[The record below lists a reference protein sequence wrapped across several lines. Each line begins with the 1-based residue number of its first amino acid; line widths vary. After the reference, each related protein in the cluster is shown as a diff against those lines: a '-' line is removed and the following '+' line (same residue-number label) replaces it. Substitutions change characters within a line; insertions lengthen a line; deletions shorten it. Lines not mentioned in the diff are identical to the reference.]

1 MASRKPPARASERPA
16 NASPEP
22 RRADDTPAPPRAYLR
37 RAHFVMRL
45 SRAWDNRFE
54 AMARAG
60 RIGRWYSAVGN
71 EATTVG
77 SALCLDAG
85 DAISTVHRDLGAV
98 LGTYLDVTR
107 LAPALF
113 GDEDR
118 TPWDAKRPDPGAL
131 LDRLACQVLGRRDG
145 FTVGHDRSF
154 HYGLVKPEWGI
165 RHVGMISH
173 LGSMIPVAAGLAL
186 ASLQDATRAV
196 TVGYIGE
203 GATSQGDFH
212 EALNMAG
219 VMKLPM
225 VLVVENNRYA
235 FSTPLD
241 EQYACDKLS
250 DRAPGYGV
258 AGETVD
264 GTDLDA
270 VWAAMTRA
278 VERARRGDGATLLE
292 CMLPRMRGHAEGDGS
307 YELIPQ
313 AEKERFL
320 AMDPLPAF
328 EARLKAR
335 GLADDARLAAVE
347 KAATDL
353 VEAAVER
360 AMAAPEPPPEEAWR
374 SVYAP
379 GEAADAFARQHAEV
393 RRG

>member
-1 MASRKPPARASERPA
+1 MATPPP
-16 NASPEP
+16 
-22 RRADDTPAPPRAYLR
+22 TPPVALR
-37 RAHFVMRL
+37 RAHFLMRL

-71 EATTVG
+71 ECTTVG
-77 SALCLDAG
+77 AAVALDAG
-85 DAISTVHRDLGAV
+85 DALSTVHRDLGAV

-113 GDEDR
+113 DAGDR
-118 TPWDAKRPDPGAL
+118 TAWDALRPDPRAL
-131 LDRLACQVLGRRDG
+131 LDRLACQVLGRREG
-145 FTVGHDRSF
+145 FTAGHDRSF
-154 HYGLVKPEWGI
+154 HYGLVRPDWGI

-186 ASLQDATRAV
+186 ASVQDGTRAV
-196 TVGYIGE
+196 TLGFIGE

-212 EALNMAG
+212 EALNLAG
-219 VMKLPM
+219 VMKLPL
-225 VLVVENNRYA
+225 VLVVENNQYA

-241 EQYACDKLS
+241 EQYACARLS
-250 DRAPGYGV
+250 DRAVGYGI

-264 GTDLDA
+264 GTDFDA
-270 VWAAMTRA
+270 VWAAMARA
-278 VERARRGDGATLLE
+278 VARGRAGEGATLLE

-307 YELIPQ
+307 YDLIPQ

-320 AMDPLPAF
+320 AMDPLPRF
-328 EARLKAR
+328 EASLVAR
-335 GLADDARLAAVE
+335 GLADAARLAEVE
-347 KAATDL
+347 RVATAL
-353 VEAAVER
+353 VEDAVER
-360 AMAAPEPPPEEAWR
+360 ALAAPEPDPKDAWR

-393 RRG
+393 NHG